1 MFRKGGDGLKGGFF
15 ILILNVY
22 KRDKISKCFIMLLVY
37 YTEIPVNSYIHPY
50 IYTYI
55 KTDRQFLS
63 FIIFTPVGLYICDA
77 LRDLV
82 SNA

>member
-1 MFRKGGDGLKGGFF
+1 
-15 ILILNVY
+15 
-22 KRDKISKCFIMLLVY
+22 MLLVY

-55 KTDRQFLS
+55 HTGRQFLS
-63 FIIFTPVGLYICDA
+63 FIIFRPVGLYICDA
-77 LRDLV
+77 LRDLA